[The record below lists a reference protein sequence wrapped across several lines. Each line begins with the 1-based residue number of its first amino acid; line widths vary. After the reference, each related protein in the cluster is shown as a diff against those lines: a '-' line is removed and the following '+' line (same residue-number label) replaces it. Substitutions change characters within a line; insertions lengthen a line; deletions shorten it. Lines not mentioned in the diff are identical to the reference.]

1 MENRRDFDERAIIME
16 QDRLARKMKKKK
28 YRKRKIIAA
37 CIVAVLAVGAIWY
50 FVWGRNMFNQETA
63 TTVSIKA
70 ASGQEIIYARLDSV
84 RGNEITY
91 TIAAQQEESDSSG
104 ASGDVET
111 SGSPEMSG
119 DVASGGRSEM
129 SGDAAS
135 GGRPEMSGDAVSGGR
150 PEMSGDAAS
159 GGRPEMSGDVASGE
173 RPEMSGDAVSGG
185 RPEMSGDAASGGR
198 PEMSGDAASGER
210 PDMSAGYGSGDQP
223 ESDSNTYVQMPST
236 VEGSA
241 EQSTGSGD
249 NSGGGV
255 VSGEGMPNMTEMT
268 GQEGM
273 PDMSQIRGGMF
284 GRQSTDLSTFTYN
297 SIVYELTQDTGTG
310 MIPVGTT
317 VTTLLGTETTF
328 SRLKT
333 GDYVA
338 IVATIED
345 GEQVIMA
352 VYIVG

>member
-91 TIAAQQEESDSSG
+91 TIAAQQEESESSG

-111 SGSPEMSG
+111 SGRPEMSG
-119 DVASGGRSEM
+119 DV
-129 SGDAAS
+129 AS

-159 GGRPEMSGDVASGE
+159 GGRL
-173 RPEMSGDAVSGG
+173 
-185 RPEMSGDAASGGR
+185 EMSGDAASGGR

>member
-1 MENRRDFDERAIIME
+1 METRRDFDERAIIME
-16 QDRLARKMKKKK
+16 QDRLARKMRKKK
-28 YRKRKIIAA
+28 YRKRRIIAA
-37 CIVAVLAVGAIWY
+37 SVVAILAAGSIWY
-50 FVWGRNMFNQETA
+50 LVWGRNMFNQETE

-91 TIAAQQEESDSSG
+91 TIAAQQEESESFG

-111 SGSPEMSG
+111 GGRTDMSG
-119 DVASGGRSEM
+119 DVVT
-129 SGDAAS
+129 
-135 GGRPEMSGDAVSGGR
+135 GGRPEMSGDAVT
-150 PEMSGDAAS
+150 
-159 GGRPEMSGDVASGE
+159 
-173 RPEMSGDAVSGG
+173 
-185 RPEMSGDAASGGR
+185 GGR

-210 PDMSAGYGSGDQP
+210 PEMSGDAASGERP
-223 ESDSNTYVQMPST
+223 VM
-236 VEGSA
+236 
-241 EQSTGSGD
+241 SGD
-249 NSGGGV
+249 FSSGGI
-255 VSGEGMPNMTEMT
+255 VSGEGMPDMTEMA

-284 GRQSTDLSTFTYN
+284 SGQSTDSSTFTYN
-297 SIVYELTQDTGTG
+297 SIVYELTQDTGTD

-328 SRLKT
+328 SRLKA

>member
-1 MENRRDFDERAIIME
+1 MCRLGRQKGANMETRRDFDERAIIME

-91 TIAAQQEESDSSG
+91 TIAAQQEESESSG

-111 SGSPEMSG
+111 SGRPEMSG
-119 DVASGGRSEM
+119 DV
-129 SGDAAS
+129 AS

-150 PEMSGDAAS
+150 PEMSGD
-159 GGRPEMSGDVASGE
+159 VASGE
-173 RPEMSGDAVSGG
+173 RPEMSGDVASGG
-185 RPEMSGDAASGGR
+185 RPEMSGDAASGGRLEMSGDAASGGR

>member
-37 CIVAVLAVGAIWY
+37 SIVAVLAAGTIWY

-91 TIAAQQEESDSSG
+91 TIAAQQEESESSG
-104 ASGDVET
+104 ANGDAET
-111 SGSPEMSG
+111 S
-119 DVASGGRSEM
+119 
-129 SGDAAS
+129 
-135 GGRPEMSGDAVSGGR
+135 GR

-159 GGRPEMSGDVASGE
+159 GGRPEMSGDVASGG

-223 ESDSNTYVQMPST
+223 ESDSNTYVQTPST

-249 NSGGGV
+249 NSGGGI

-284 GRQSTDLSTFTYN
+284 GGQSTDSSAFTYN
-297 SIVYELTQDTGTG
+297 SIIYELTQDTGTG

-328 SRLKT
+328 SRLKA